1 MRSPIAWQG
10 RSAQAAVGSLKNPED
25 EDLMAPTWP
34 WWITRKNIP
43 KWPDI
48 YWWIIRSLVFK
59 HIEKRGLEQWL
70 GCESREV
77 EDYQIWTWSRF
88 VNLGI
93 LQNDFVSSVH
103 LRVHHTRVNWSPKSW
118 LFAAVISI
126 HFQRDVVKYPGGPSR
141 LHQGRDIWCSERPWW
156 CNLSIE
162 CADLLVVALIIIHH
176 HDDY

>member
-1 MRSPIAWQG
+1 MKTS
-10 RSAQAAVGSLKNPED
+10 
-25 EDLMAPTWP
+25 WP
-34 WWITRKNIP
+34 QSYHGELRGKNIP
-43 KWPDI
+43 KWPGI

-88 VNLGI
+88 VNLGSSKTI
-93 LQNDFVSSVH
+93 LFLLFIRGFTTPGWIDLQKVDCLLLSFLSISSEMQLSTLVAPADY
-103 LRVHHTRVNWSPKSW
+103 TKAGT
-118 LFAAVISI
+118 FDAA
-126 HFQRDVVKYPGGPSR
+126 RDLDDV
-141 LHQGRDIWCSERPWW
+141 
-156 CNLSIE
+156 LSIE